1 MQLGFRIVRVGTT
14 ALGWILCAV
23 LLGAA
28 VVWIVYAQ
36 PWEKGAPLEL
46 SATEESE

>member
-1 MQLGFRIVRVGTT
+1 MGTN

-28 VVWIVYAQ
+28 VAWVLSVK
-36 PWEKGAPLEL
+36 PWETSVLPEIPT
-46 SATEESE
+46 SEESE